1 MLALPCRPKTR
12 VLQQVSGAALPPG
25 ETLEVDLAILPVL
38 KQNKVLSGHSSKS
51 MWPFSKH
58 VSIML
63 YHDPCSKTCKRILPI
78 ESQGQAPT
86 CFMRGFQV
94 YLPACQSMPNPC
106 TDCVIS
112 QVFVGS
118 NETASTKPALI
129 SKPGSFLP
137 VLFPEDQNDHLP
149 RSLVGTDR
157 R

>member
-1 MLALPCRPKTR
+1 MSCSISAQL
-12 VLQQVSGAALPPG
+12 SGAALPPG

-86 CFMRGFQV
+86 CFMRGFEF

-112 QVFVGS
+112 QVFVGRMKLLRQS
-118 NETASTKPALI
+118 PHTSANPDLFFRFFSRKIETVI
-129 SKPGSFLP
+129 C
-137 VLFPEDQNDHLP
+137 QDHWW
-149 RSLVGTDR
+149 VQTGDR
-157 R
+157 RIG